1 MSLCQKKEKRK
12 ESDPD
17 MTDGPGTNETTELT

>member
-17 MTDGPGTNETTELT
+17 MADGHGTNEPTELN